1 MRIDDLRAL
10 AVTGS
15 LAPSPSLQAALER
28 AGFVQA
34 DPIRAPACAQDLIL
48 RHRVVG
54 YRAGDLDRHYPALPV
69 EEGYLYAYGFLAR
82 PLWRLAHPPRAAGL
96 TGLER
101 RVLDTVRALGQAHPR
116 DLEEHHGRTRRRNA
130 WGGLSKATTIALDR
144 LHGRGLLR
152 VVRRESGVRVFQAV
166 DPTDPPPPSPAG
178 AARELVRAVASI
190 MAPAPERMVRA
201 FASRLRRRAP
211 RAPDPLRALL
221 DEGELARVVV
231 DDIAYLVPRGAV
243 PADAPRVVRL
253 LAPFDPV
260 VWDRARFEHL
270 WGWAYRFEAY
280 TPVAKRVRG
289 YYALP
294 LLWGDRVIGWA
305 NARVEQGA
313 LEVDVGFQGARPR
326 GRGFDDELAAE
337 LERLREFLGAAR
349 LAR

>member
-1 MRIDDLRAL
+1 MRQDDLRAL
-10 AVTGS
+10 AVARS
-15 LAPSPSLQAALER
+15 LAPSATLQAALER

-48 RHRVVG
+48 RHRAPG
-54 YRAGDLDRHYPALPV
+54 YRAGDLERAYVDLPV

-82 PLWRLAHPPRAAGL
+82 PLWRLAHPPRTAGL
-96 TGLER
+96 AVLER
-101 RVLDTVRALGQAHPR
+101 KVLDTVRALGRAHPR
-116 DLEEHHGRTRRRNA
+116 DLEAHHGRARRTNA
-130 WGGLSKATTIALDR
+130 WGGMSKATTIALER

-152 VVRRESGVRVFQAV
+152 VVRREAGVRVYAPV
-166 DPTDPPPPSPAG
+166 EATNPLAAPAD
-178 AARELVRAVASI
+178 AARALVRAIVDV
-190 MAPAPERMVRA
+190 MAPASERTVRA

-211 RAPDPLRALL
+211 RAPHPLDALL
-221 DEGELARVVV
+221 EQGEVTRVVV
-231 DDIAYLVPRGAV
+231 DDVAYLVPHGAE
-243 PADAPRVVRL
+243 PDDPPRVVRL

-294 LLWGDRVIGWA
+294 LLWRDRVIGWA
-305 NARVEQGA
+305 NAKVEQGA
-313 LEVDVGFQGARPR
+313 LHVDVGYERVAPR
-326 GRGFDDELAAE
+326 ERGFKAELAAE
-337 LERLREFLGAAR
+337 LERLRVFLGASR

>member
-1 MRIDDLRAL
+1 MRLDDLRAL
-10 AVTGS
+10 AVSRS
-15 LAPSPSLQAALER
+15 LAPSASLEAALER

-48 RHRVVG
+48 RHRAPG
-54 YRAGDLDRHYPALPV
+54 YRAGDLDRHYPALRV
-69 EEGYLYAYGFLAR
+69 EEGFLYAYGFLAR
-82 PLWRLAHPPRAAGL
+82 PLWRLAHPPRTSGMTA
-96 TGLER
+96 LER
-101 RVLDTVRALGQAHPR
+101 RVLDTVNALGQAHPR
-116 DLEEHHGRTRRRNA
+116 DLEAHHGSARRRNA

-144 LHGRGLLR
+144 LHDRGLLR
-152 VVRRESGVRVFQAV
+152 VVRRESGARVFEAVAPV
-166 DPTDPPPPSPAG
+166 DPAPPGTAL
-178 AARELVRAVASI
+178 RELVRVVASVL
-190 MAPAPERMVRA
+190 APAPERMLRA

-221 DEGELARVVV
+221 DEGEVERVTV
-231 DDIAYLVPRGAV
+231 DDVAYLLPRGAA
-243 PADAPRVVRL
+243 PADAPKVARL

-305 NARVEQGA
+305 NARVEDGA
-313 LEVDVGFQGARPR
+313 LHVDVGFERAAPR
-326 GRGFDDELAAE
+326 ERGFKAELAAE
-337 LERLREFLGAAR
+337 LERLREFLGASRVAR
-349 LAR
+349 S